1 MNILITGGTGFIG
14 RALCRSL
21 IKNGH
26 QVTVLSRQPE
36 YAASVC
42 GQPVKAIKSTAALNP
57 DSGFEAIIN
66 LAGTPV
72 AGARWTDKRK
82 QLLRDSRL
90 QTTRKLIDYIANSRR
105 KPGVLISASAIGF
118 YGDHGDII
126 LDETSEP
133 VSDFAHQLC
142 ADWEAEASKASEYG
156 VRVCLLRIGL
166 VIGKQGGFLKRM
178 LPPFKLG
185 LGGRMG
191 SGKQWMSWI
200 HQADLIGMIEK
211 LLVNDKMTGVYNGT
225 APNPVTNQV
234 FTSTLAEVLRRPAI
248 VPVPAWVLKL
258 VFGEMATLLL
268 GGQRVL
274 PGRFLDE
281 GFVFRYETLP
291 SPCRRRCLTESG

>member
-1 MNILITGGTGFIG
+1 MKILITGGTGFIG

-26 QVTVLSRQPE
+26 QITVLSRQPE

-42 GQPVKAIKSTAALNP
+42 GKQVKAIKSTAAL
-57 DSGFEAIIN
+57 DLQSGFDAIIN
-66 LAGTPV
+66 LAGTPI
-72 AGARWTDKRK
+72 AETRWTNKRK

-90 QTTRKLIDYIANSRR
+90 QTTRKLIDYIAHSRH
-105 KPGVLISASAIGF
+105 KPGVLINASAIGF

-126 LDETSEP
+126 LDETSDA

-142 ADWEAEASKASEYG
+142 ADWEAEANKASEYG

-178 LPPFKLG
+178 LLPFKLG

-200 HQADLIGMIEK
+200 HQADLIAMIEK
-211 LLVNDKMTGVYNGT
+211 LLLNEKLTGAYNGT
-225 APNPVTNQV
+225 APNPVTNQE

-248 VPVPAWVLKL
+248 VPAPAWLLKL

-268 GGQRVL
+268 GGQRVI
-274 PGRFLDE
+274 PRRFLDE

-291 SPCRRRCLTESG
+291 SALQAALSD